1 MGHHFGVFDKAS
13 VVMRKRATYYQSHP
27 PPSNWKGIWTLP
39 REPNEGEP
47 QPALLSD
54 VWILRMVW
62 RMRWSTS
69 AFEGPRR
76 PNELLRAL
84 ELCPAA
90 NSEGIRAGSDTWSHA
105 EQTPQASDVW

>member
-1 MGHHFGVFDKAS
+1 MSWALTMAS
-13 VVMRKRATYYQSHP
+13 MYGP
-27 PPSNWKGIWTLP
+27 PPGWEGGKGTGWDSGTTGW
-39 REPNEGEP
+39 EGGKG
-47 QPALLSD
+47 A
-54 VWILRMVW
+54 
-62 RMRWSTS
+62 S